1 MGRDETLGRFS
12 LAVGVWECACHGHR
26 HQPVMPDCVVQMA
39 NGREWTRHQM
49 FGLASTWHDKS
60 SRQTHTH
67 TSRFQK
73 AHQVPK
79 CCAKHGQLTSM
90 KRHVDGLCLSVVCVC
105 VRFGALVGRTTQ
117 PFINIIGYYLIICEL
132 SKTTVDPNMQCIL
145 CRRWTLA
152 RAHTR

>member
-67 TSRFQK
+67 QPIPEGTPSSK
-73 AHQVPK
+73 V
-79 CCAKHGQLTSM
+79 
-90 KRHVDGLCLSVVCVC
+90 LCEAWTIDFNETPCRRTVSERCVCVC